1 MTEDGGEAPGPAGE
15 DEGPKPATESGD
27 GGSTSGAGANDRR
40 VRVTTDTRGSRDVV
54 VPLRLY
60 KTVTVF
66 STLIAVGCVVVGFAL
81 LDAATLQVSL
91 VRDLLV
97 DLIGVVGLSPGP
109 GALTVTFALLGLA
122 IIAFGAGVYVVGTRF
137 RAEGMGNAQDDDAEE
152 STNG

>member
-1 MTEDGGEAPGPAGE
+1 M
-15 DEGPKPATESGD
+15 
-27 GGSTSGAGANDRR
+27 R
-40 VRVTTDTRGSRDVV
+40 VNTDQRGSRDIV

-66 STLIAVGCVVVGFAL
+66 STLIAVGCVVIGFAL

-91 VRDLLV
+91 VRTFLV
-97 DLIGVVGLSPGP
+97 DLLGFVGLSP
-109 GALTVTFALLGLA
+109 ASDVLTGIFAVLGLA